1 VASTNLDIVR
11 SIYAAWER
19 GDYTSADWADPQ
31 IEFAFA
37 DGPEPGSWRGISNM
51 SRRYS
56 EWLSGWKDFSAAPEE
71 YIVVD
76 EKRILVLV
84 HNRGR
89 GRMSGL
95 ALDERSVANFFEI
108 SGGKVIRLVL
118 YWNRNHAL
126 ADLGLDP
133 EAGAAEGSS

>member
-1 VASTNLDIVR
+1 MPSTNLDLVR

-19 GDYTSADWADPQ
+19 GDYTSAEWADPQ

-37 DGPEPGSWRGISNM
+37 DGPEPGSWKGIGEM

-76 EKRILVLV
+76 DTRILVLV

-89 GRMSGL
+89 GRTSGL
-95 ALDERSVANFFEI
+95 ALDERSVANFFEVG
-108 SGGKVIRLVL
+108 GGKVLRLVL
-118 YWNRNHAL
+118 YWDRNHAL
-126 ADLGLDP
+126 ADLGL
-133 EAGAAEGSS
+133 AAESGS

>member
-1 VASTNLDIVR
+1 MSKNLDLVR
-11 SIYAAWER
+11 SIYADWGR

-37 DGPEPGSWRGISNM
+37 DGPEPGSWKGISEM

-76 EKRILVLV
+76 DERILVLV

-89 GRMSGL
+89 GRTSGL
-95 ALDERSVANFFEI
+95 TLDERSVANFFEI

-118 YWNRNHAL
+118 YWNRERAL
-126 ADLGLDP
+126 ADLGLAP
-133 EAGAAEGSS
+133 EGGSPDS

>member
-1 VASTNLDIVR
+1 
-11 SIYAAWER
+11 
-19 GDYTSADWADPQ
+19 
-31 IEFAFA
+31 
-37 DGPEPGSWRGISNM
+37 M

-108 SGGKVIRLVL
+108 SGGKVIRLIL

-126 ADLGLDP
+126 ADLGLGP
-133 EAGAAEGSS
+133 EAGAAEGRG

>member
-37 DGPEPGSWRGISNM
+37 DGPEPGSWKGISNM

-133 EAGAAEGSS
+133 EAGIAEGPG